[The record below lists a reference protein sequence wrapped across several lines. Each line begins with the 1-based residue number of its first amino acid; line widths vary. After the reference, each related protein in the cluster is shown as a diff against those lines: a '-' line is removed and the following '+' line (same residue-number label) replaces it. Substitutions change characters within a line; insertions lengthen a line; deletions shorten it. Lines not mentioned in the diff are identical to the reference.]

1 MDAAAQVDMLAKRLD
16 NDNLTSVIRYTSFL
30 INEKEN
36 KEARGPLFL
45 MLYFGASMIDDGR
58 TCLRCSC
65 QCPERQ
71 QSYGC
76 CVHPC
81 AS

>member
-45 MLYFGASMIDDGR
+45 MLYFGASMILYLS
-58 TCLRCSC
+58 TNAVNLL
-65 QCPERQ
+65 QNT
-71 QSYGC
+71 
-76 CVHPC
+76 
-81 AS
+81 

>member
-36 KEARGPLFL
+36 KEARKSQDTLLTIQNMF
-45 MLYFGASMIDDGR
+45 SDDKG
-58 TCLRCSC
+58 
-65 QCPERQ
+65 
-71 QSYGC
+71 
-76 CVHPC
+76 
-81 AS
+81 